1 MCIRDRTYITTDP
14 SLGDALETGL
24 MGVNGYFFDSMNGEF
39 AYDFSQ
45 HIRQRLD
52 RVPGVNLHKALS
64 YLGSGSNIHQTI
76 EVNSFGGRL
85 HNQALEIGRHN
96 ITATYGA
103 PATPLQSFMGSFNA
117 LSADESMYLT
127 PFLNDR
133 NYGVGLSGSHELDK
147 ARILY
152 GFTVPLND
160 DHYTNDTHYINGF
173 YGNRH
178 RAKKTY
184 AISYEADINE
194 HDRFAVL
201 FGSSIERGSMLNTI
215 GGAALAFDGI
225 TSNTSYIAINGEK
238 AFHDTA
244 LSLIHI

>member
-1 MCIRDRTYITTDP
+1 MAPQISGAIALLAEAFPNHTPEQLADRLLASADNSFFEHAGATTFINVVEHGYSETYGHGMMDIYAALQPITNSRYSRSIKIGEHVGTSTSHSLEQTYITTAP
-14 SLGDALETGL
+14 SLGDAIETGL

-133 NYGVGLSGSHELDK
+133 NSVS
-147 ARILY
+147 
-152 GFTVPLND
+152 
-160 DHYTNDTHYINGF
+160 YTHLTLPT
-173 YGNRH
+173 NR
-178 RAKKTY
+178 
-184 AISYEADINE
+184 E
-194 HDRFAVL
+194 V
-201 FGSSIERGSMLNTI
+201 
-215 GGAALAFDGI
+215 
-225 TSNTSYIAINGEK
+225 
-238 AFHDTA
+238 
-244 LSLIHI
+244 